1 MADEVTGT
9 SPEAAPGA
17 VPTGTPAGT
26 PPGTPTRKPRG
37 KQLAIL
43 LIGGPV
49 LAFGGCALF
58 LSTMNF
64 NSGSAGAGGIL
75 FGLLFI
81 VGIGMFL
88 IGCLI
93 VIAMIVQAVY
103 DGYAKK
109 PSGS

>member
-9 SPEAAPGA
+9 
-17 VPTGTPAGT
+17 
-26 PPGTPTRKPRG
+26 PPGTPTPKPRG

-43 LIGGPV
+43 LIGGPL

-64 NSGSAGAGGIL
+64 NSGSAGAGGIF
-75 FGLLFI
+75 FGLMFF

-88 IGCLI
+88 VGCMIALAVVVQLI
-93 VIAMIVQAVY
+93 LNAH
-103 DGYAKK
+103 AKK
-109 PSGS
+109 R

>member
-9 SPEAAPGA
+9 
-17 VPTGTPAGT
+17 
-26 PPGTPTRKPRG
+26 PPGTPTPKPRG

-43 LIGGPV
+43 LIGGPL

-64 NSGSAGAGGIL
+64 NSGSAGAGGIF
-75 FGLLFI
+75 FGLMFF

-88 IGCLI
+88 VGCMIALAVVVQLI
-93 VIAMIVQAVY
+93 LNAH
-103 DGYAKK
+103 AKK
-109 PSGS
+109 P

>member
-9 SPEAAPGA
+9 SPEMP
-17 VPTGTPAGT
+17 PAT

-58 LSTMNF
+58 LGTVNF
-64 NSGSAGAGGIL
+64 NTGAAGAAGMV
-75 FGLLFI
+75 FGAMFVAGL
-81 VGIGMFL
+81 GMFL

-93 VIAMIVQAVY
+93 ALAVVVQRIY
-103 DGYAKK
+103 DKNSK
-109 PSGS
+109 TS

>member
-9 SPEAAPGA
+9 
-17 VPTGTPAGT
+17 
-26 PPGTPTRKPRG
+26 PPGTPTPKPRG

-64 NSGSAGAGGIL
+64 NSGSAGTGGIL
-75 FGLLFI
+75 FGLMF
-81 VGIGMFL
+81 VAGVGMFL
-88 IGCLI
+88 VGCLI
-93 VIAMIVQAVY
+93 ALAVVVQSIYNAY
-103 DGYAKK
+103 SKK
-109 PSGS
+109 P

>member
-9 SPEAAPGA
+9 SLSTPPGA
-17 VPTGTPAGT
+17 TPGT

-37 KQLAIL
+37 KQLAVL

-64 NSGSAGAGGIL
+64 NSGSAGAGGIF
-75 FGLLFI
+75 FGLMFL

-93 VIAMIVQAVY
+93 AVAVVVQAIY
-103 DGYAKK
+103 DAHAKK
-109 PSGS
+109 SEGQ

>member
-1 MADEVTGT
+1 MADEVT
-9 SPEAAPGA
+9 PQA
-17 VPTGTPAGT
+17 T
-26 PPGTPTRKPRG
+26 PPGTPTTKPRG
-37 KQLAIL
+37 KQLVIL
-43 LIGGPV
+43 LIGGPL

-75 FGLLFI
+75 FGLMFV

-93 VIAMIVQAVY
+93 AVAVVVQSIYNAH
-103 DGYAKK
+103 AKK
-109 PSGS
+109 SGGS